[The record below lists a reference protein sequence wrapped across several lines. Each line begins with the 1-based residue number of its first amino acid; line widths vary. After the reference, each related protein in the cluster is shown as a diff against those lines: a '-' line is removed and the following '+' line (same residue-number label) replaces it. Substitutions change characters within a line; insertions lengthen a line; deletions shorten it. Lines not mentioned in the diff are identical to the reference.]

1 MESLDGRSNLNEQV
15 KQSPQ
20 PEQLLMISLGL
31 GAEKETKLTKGKGA
45 WDHAWRRPEANFQEC
60 FPGRITQNGFNF
72 LSHQL
77 LQHR

>member
-31 GAEKETKLTKGKGA
+31 GAEKETKPYCIKPLKYWA
-45 WDHAWRRPEANFQEC
+45 VCYSNEP
-60 FPGRITQNGFNF
+60 TQLRMGTTRCHHSISFDF
-72 LSHQL
+72 
-77 LQHR
+77 